1 MRNTESESAEESL
14 RRENLELKRKL
25 QELQTPHSDLPAR
38 MWQPSGTTIWA
49 IFLGVTVLV
58 IVAFFAG
65 YLPLQKR
72 RAVIAAESQ
81 DQQQALP
88 RVEVIEVG
96 RSSQKTELELPAN
109 IEAVTEAP
117 ILARADGYL
126 LHRMVDIGDRVK
138 AGQLLAEIEAPEL
151 DEQVQ
156 QAKANLDQARAGLD
170 QALANYEQGKAS
182 TDLAKVTAERWSSL
196 SARGVVS
203 RQENDQYQAG
213 YRTQVAALQ
222 SLEKAIAAQKSNIA
236 AAEANLARLQKMQ
249 GYRMVKAPFDGVITM
264 RNVDTGALV
273 NAGNTMMFRIGQTGT
288 LRTYVNV
295 PQMHAGSIHVGQTAR
310 LTVTNIPGRQFA
322 GTVARTANSLDP
334 NTRTLLVE
342 VHVPNGDGALL
353 PGMYAQVNFSSTR
366 VDPPLLVPSVA
377 LISRG
382 DGPRVAVV
390 TANHT
395 VHLQPIQVGRDFGD
409 RLEVL
414 SGLREGDTIIPN
426 PGDAAT
432 EGLKVEPV
440 VAAGTRGT
448 PGIK

>member
-1 MRNTESESAEESL
+1 
-14 RRENLELKRKL
+14 
-25 QELQTPHSDLPAR
+25 
-38 MWQPSGTTIWA
+38 
-49 IFLGVTVLV
+49 
-58 IVAFFAG
+58 
-65 YLPLQKR
+65 
-72 RAVIAAESQ
+72 
-81 DQQQALP
+81 
-88 RVEVIEVG
+88 
-96 RSSQKTELELPAN
+96 
-109 IEAVTEAP
+109 
-117 ILARADGYL
+117 
-126 LHRMVDIGDRVK
+126 
-138 AGQLLAEIEAPEL
+138 
-151 DEQVQ
+151 
-156 QAKANLDQARAGLD
+156 
-170 QALANYEQGKAS
+170 
-182 TDLAKVTAERWSSL
+182 
-196 SARGVVS
+196 
-203 RQENDQYQAG
+203 
-213 YRTQVAALQ
+213 
-222 SLEKAIAAQKSNIA
+222 
-236 AAEANLARLQKMQ
+236 
-249 GYRMVKAPFDGVITM
+249 
-264 RNVDTGALV
+264 
-273 NAGNTMMFRIGQTGT
+273 
-288 LRTYVNV
+288 
-295 PQMHAGSIHVGQTAR
+295 
-310 LTVTNIPGRQFA
+310 VTNIPGRQFA